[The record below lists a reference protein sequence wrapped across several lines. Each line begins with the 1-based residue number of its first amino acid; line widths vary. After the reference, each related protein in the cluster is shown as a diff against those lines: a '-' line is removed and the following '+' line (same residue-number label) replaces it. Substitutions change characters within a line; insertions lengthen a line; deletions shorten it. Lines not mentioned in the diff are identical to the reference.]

1 MVAAATKIY
10 ETIGVYLGYATA
22 QFKDFYEFGY
32 FLIVGRVTK
41 VPPPKPRHHHALA
54 TGAPRCYPTGPRR
67 RSLATSP
74 HRFPAAD

>member
-22 QFKDFYEFGY
+22 QFKDFYEF
-32 FLIVGRVTK
+32 FLIVGRVTR
-41 VPPPKPRHHHALA
+41 VPPPKPHHHHALA
-54 TGAPRCYPTGPRR
+54 TGARRRYPTGLRR

-74 HRFPAAD
+74 HRFPATD

>member
-41 VPPPKPRHHHALA
+41 VPPPNPVITMLSRQAHAGA
-54 TGAPRCYPTGPRR
+54 TPPARVGAV
-67 RSLATSP
+67 
-74 HRFPAAD
+74 